1 MESGG
6 LLADPHLREEVEE
19 QDLKTMVLL
28 DLALIRNQQL
38 LISGPSFFP
47 CFAAHLPIYRK
58 KSERNVFY
66 ILQEQ
71 TLYVP
76 IPGAQIFVSVTNKQ
90 RYKPLCPKC
99 SPGKLS
105 ATP

>member
-1 MESGG
+1 
-6 LLADPHLREEVEE
+6 
-19 QDLKTMVLL
+19 MVLL

-71 TLYVP
+71 TLYVQ
-76 IPGAQIFVSVTNKQ
+76 IPGAQIFVSGTNKQ